1 MPTIIPHRMLLVNR
15 KMLIIHTFLRPR
27 DWAHP
32 NSPPGDLAS
41 VYQKSDRIS
50 KKGLMRAPPRVFIH
64 VFLRVNNAWQD
75 SNLGPERGGAQ
86 PSRQAAVVWRE
97 QFRGRVMRSKAVRP
111 LAAAPAPHGATT
123 NFACVAW
130 RARGASECGRKGL
143 HPSSHGGHSRRATAK
158 YHPGYDGVP
167 GGAQGLR
174 ALRIDYDQNY
184 DQDFVGFDDARDEA
198 LEDSFQLP
206 PPKKQSCPFY
216 DTHPLAP
223 RSERGASDIGDAGLL

>member
-1 MPTIIPHRMLLVNR
+1 MPTIIPDRMLLVNR

-50 KKGLMRAPPRVFIH
+50 KKGLMRAPPMVIIH
-64 VFLRVNNAWQD
+64 VFLRVNNAWQG

-97 QFRGRVMRSKAVRP
+97 HFRGRVMRSKAVRP

-130 RARGASECGRKGL
+130 RARGVRMRAQGIAPLQPWRALTARHSEVPPRLRRGAR
-143 HPSSHGGHSRRATAK
+143 RRAGPARP
-158 YHPGYDGVP
+158 Y
-167 GGAQGLR
+167 
-174 ALRIDYDQNY
+174 LRIDYDQ
-184 DQDFVGFDDARDEA
+184 DFAGFDDARDEA

-206 PPKKQSCPFY
+206 PQKTILS
-216 DTHPLAP
+216 LV
-223 RSERGASDIGDAGLL
+223 

>member
-1 MPTIIPHRMLLVNR
+1 MPTIIPDRMLLVNR

-50 KKGLMRAPPRVFIH
+50 KKGLMRAPPRVIIH
-64 VFLRVNNAWQD
+64 VFLRVNNAWQG

-130 RARGASECGRKGL
+130 RARAA
-143 HPSSHGGHSRRATAK
+143 HPSAGARDCAPPAAAE
-158 YHPGYDGVP
+158 YQPGYDGLP

-174 ALRIDYDQNY
+174 ARHVDYDQ
-184 DQDFVGFDDARDEA
+184 DDDFELDFVGFDEARD
-198 LEDSFQLP
+198 SNFQLP
-206 PPKKQSCPFY
+206 KTTTLSRSRHMPF
-216 DTHPLAP
+216 PLPVKRCA
-223 RSERGASDIGDAGLL
+223 

>member
-1 MPTIIPHRMLLVNR
+1 MLLVNR

-27 DWAHP
+27 HWAHP

-50 KKGLMRAPPRVFIH
+50 KKGLMRAPPMVIIH
-64 VFLRVNNAWQD
+64 VFLRVNNAWQS

-97 QFRGRVMRSKAVRP
+97 HFRGRVMRSKAVRP

-130 RARGASECGRKGL
+130 RARGVRMRAQGVAPLQPWRALTARHSEVPPRLRRGAR
-143 HPSSHGGHSRRATAK
+143 RRAGPARP
-158 YHPGYDGVP
+158 Y
-167 GGAQGLR
+167 
-174 ALRIDYDQNY
+174 LRIDYDSVMRDCCNLE
-184 DQDFVGFDDARDEA
+184 FLFRITINARRSSPTCRAHGVGGRQTLDAA
-198 LEDSFQLP
+198 VAGIA
-206 PPKKQSCPFY
+206 
-216 DTHPLAP
+216 DTA
-223 RSERGASDIGDAGLL
+223 

>member
-1 MPTIIPHRMLLVNR
+1 MPTIIPDRMLLVNR

-50 KKGLMRAPPRVFIH
+50 KKGLMRAPPMVIIH
-64 VFLRVNNAWQD
+64 VFLRVNNAWQG

-97 QFRGRVMRSKAVRP
+97 HFRGRVMRSKAVRP

-130 RARGASECGRKGL
+130 RARGVRMRAQGIAPLQPWRALTARHSEVPPRLRRGARRRAGPARPSYRLRSGL
-143 HPSSHGGHSRRATAK
+143 SRVRRRSRRSLKIAS
-158 YHPGYDGVP
+158 
-167 GGAQGLR
+167 
-174 ALRIDYDQNY
+174 N
-184 DQDFVGFDDARDEA
+184 
-198 LEDSFQLP
+198 SP
-206 PPKKQSCPFY
+206 PPKKKQSCHLY